1 MISKKWL
8 IIDAIII
15 IIIIL
20 FASLHSCKK
29 NNSTNQEVIAVKK
42 GTVKE
47 KIIAVGSIVPKHTIS
62 VKSNISGIVG
72 QLFHEEGDFVDQNAL
87 LLQVSPSPTPQS
99 IAEAHANVKEQEAN
113 LEQTESHRQ
122 RLQQLLKL
130 SLETPDNYAVA
141 VKDVATNKARLE
153 MAKQKLAL
161 LQKGET
167 NIAGK
172 SIKTMV
178 NSPISGYILQRNVDL
193 GDPVVPLTDSQAGT
207 VLFVIANMDDLIFKG
222 LVNEVDVAKISSGM
236 IANIRIAAI
245 PDVTITGT
253 LRKVDLQANNQ
264 SATTTTTTTGN
275 SPFNVGFNIELDHL
289 TLPKDIKLRAG
300 YSATAEI
307 TVQQAE
313 NVVVIP
319 ERVLIFKDNK
329 VYVHL
334 QPDKNHKKPIEKEI
348 VLGLSDGIQAEVKS
362 GLVEG
367 EKIFDNNNP
376 TTKS

>member
-8 IIDAIII
+8 IIDTIII
-15 IIIIL
+15 VLVVIMV
-20 FASLHSCKK
+20 SLHSCKK
-29 NNSTNQEVIAVKK
+29 NNNPAEETVIVKT

-72 QLFHEEGDFVDQNAL
+72 QLFHEDGDYVDQNAL
-87 LLQVSPSPTPQS
+87 LLQISPTATPQS
-99 IAEAHANVKEQEAN
+99 IAEAHANVKEQEAIV
-113 LEQTESHRQ
+113 EQTESHRQ
-122 RLQQLLKL
+122 RLEQLLKL
-130 SLETPDNYAVA
+130 SLETPDNYAIA
-141 VKDVATNKARLE
+141 VKDVAMNKARLE

-161 LQKGET
+161 LLKGET

-172 SIKTMV
+172 SIKTMI

-193 GDPVVPLTDSQAGT
+193 GDPVVPLTDMQAGT
-207 VLFVIANMDDLIFKG
+207 VLFVIANMNDLVFKG

-236 IANIRIAAI
+236 IANIRIAAM
-245 PDVTITGT
+245 PNANVTGT

-264 SATTTTTTTGN
+264 STTTTTTT

-289 TLPKDIKLRAG
+289 TLPKDMKLRAG

-313 NVVVIP
+313 NVLVIP
-319 ERVLIFKDNK
+319 ERVLIFKNNK
-329 VYVHL
+329 VYVNL
-334 QPDKNHKKPIEKEI
+334 QPDKSKSKPIEKEI
-348 VLGLSDGIQAEVKS
+348 VLGLSDGIIAEVKS
-362 GLVEG
+362 GLGEG
-367 EKIFDNNNP
+367 DKILDNN
-376 TTKS
+376 TMTSKS